1 MLLFVGVFCLGG
13 CVVGDLVLIA
23 VIGLMVLGFVFAY
36 LGRVLMFG
44 VMLGRPCL
52 VLGYGVYCMV
62 LCVVWLLILVS
73 ADGLAAAIWVVVI
86 VCGCVMLRGGCGVL
100 WFWFI
105 YSFLTCLLRY
115 GG

>member
-1 MLLFVGVFCLGG
+1 MLLFVRVFCLGG
-13 CVVGDLVLIA
+13 CCVGDLVLIA

-44 VMLGRPCL
+44 VMLGCPCL

-73 ADGLAAAIWVVVI
+73 ADGW
-86 VCGCVMLRGGCGVL
+86 
-100 WFWFI
+100 
-105 YSFLTCLLRY
+105 LL
-115 GG
+115 